1 MYTASTFLTLK
12 FLDRS
17 SMVLSMILDLLD
29 ISCEEEKTMA
39 HKAVLCILKAFENA
53 VCLSYNDLLERY
65 KRGHKGHL
73 RRVLNMLKE
82 KGFLKEKG
90 DYFCLTVKGLA
101 IAQPDPPQ
109 RPTLTLFLAGAD
121 TALRVAVEM
130 RLQLNWLLSAGRY
143 WGGGRFVIHEDFKLA
158 KELGGLLFLDS
169 GAQQFFAKFKGY
181 TYPYGVRDYLDF
193 AIKAGADL
201 VATLDLPLDIL
212 VPRGLPVGEGV
223 KKTVE
228 LGVEV
233 VAAAEERGA
242 EERVVPVLQ
251 GYDHPS
257 QWLESLDLYK
267 QHGIMPQRF
276 RVWGIGSLCMSR
288 SVRLTRAVLKEVRRA
303 LGDDVIIHVFGLS
316 LDQLR
321 AVYDLVDSY
330 DTSAWVYWAKKDGAV
345 LVWDPVEESFVHL
358 QARDGRRYPTERLLR
373 VNLLQLL
380 AMHKHYMEKKY
391 GIAKTQL

>member
-1 MYTASTFLTLK
+1 
-12 FLDRS
+12 
-17 SMVLSMILDLLD
+17 MVLNIILDLLG
-29 ISCEEEKTMA
+29 ISCEDEKKIA
-39 HKAVLCILKAFENA
+39 HKTVLCILKAFENA
-53 VCLSYNDLLERY
+53 KCLPYSDLLKQYR
-65 KRGHKGHL
+65 RGHKGHL
-73 RRVLNMLKE
+73 QRVLTTLKE

-90 DYFCLTVKGLA
+90 DHLCLTVKGLA
-101 IAQPDPPQ
+101 IAQSDPPQ
-109 RPTLTLFLAGAD
+109 CPMPTLFLAGAD
-121 TALRVAVEM
+121 AALRVAREVG
-130 RLQLNWLLSAGRY
+130 LQLNWLLSAGRY
-143 WGGGRFVIHEDFKLA
+143 WGGGKFVVHEDFKLA

-169 GAQQFFAKFKGY
+169 GAQQFFAKFKGF
-181 TYPYGVRDYLDF
+181 TYPYAAKDYVDF

-201 VATLDLPLDIL
+201 IATLDLPLDIL

-223 KKTVE
+223 KRTVE

-233 VAAAEERGA
+233 MGVAEERGVV
-242 EERVVPVLQ
+242 ERVVPVLQ

-267 QHGIMPQRF
+267 QHGITPQKF
-276 RVWGIGSLCMSR
+276 KMWGVGSLCMSR
-288 SVRLTRAVLKEVRRA
+288 SVRLTKAVLREIRKA
-303 LGDDVIIHVFGLS
+303 LGDDVTVHVFGLS

-345 LVWDPVEESFVHL
+345 LVWDPVAESFVHL

-380 AMHKHYMEKKY
+380 AMHKHYVEKKC
-391 GIAKTQL
+391 GMMKL